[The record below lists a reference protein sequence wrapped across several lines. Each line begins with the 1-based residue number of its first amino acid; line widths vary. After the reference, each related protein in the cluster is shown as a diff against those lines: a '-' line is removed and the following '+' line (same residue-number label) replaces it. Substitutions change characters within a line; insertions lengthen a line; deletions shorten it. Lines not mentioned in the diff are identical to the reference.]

1 MTKTTDRPK
10 STPAD
15 AACAAARPI
24 PAEKKLGTYPPC
36 PHCGNPANPDRIG
49 PPLVF
54 HCNDKE
60 QCTWL
65 RCVDCLSVIEPS
77 DWSHAMPRQA
87 DGHGRTLLRNCHGKR

>member
-24 PAEKKLGTYPPC
+24 TAEKKLGAYPPC
-36 PHCGNPANPDRIG
+36 PHCGHEQ
-49 PPLVF
+49 LVF
-54 HCNDKE
+54 HCNDKDA
-60 QCTWL
+60 CTWL

>member
-24 PAEKKLGTYPPC
+24 AAEKKLGTYPPC
-36 PHCGNPANPDRIG
+36 PHCGHKK
-49 PPLVF
+49 LVF
-54 HCNDKE
+54 HCNDKIF
-60 QCTWL
+60 CTWL
-65 RCVDCLSVIEPS
+65 RCVECLAIIEPS